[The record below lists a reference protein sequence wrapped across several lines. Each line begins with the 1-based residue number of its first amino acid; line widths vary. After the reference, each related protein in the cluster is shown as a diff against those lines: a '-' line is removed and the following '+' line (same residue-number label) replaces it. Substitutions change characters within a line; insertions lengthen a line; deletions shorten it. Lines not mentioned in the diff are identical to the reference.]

1 MKWWRMPGRSAAG
14 RVRAAVLLTLAASC
28 VAGCSSYP
36 DALNPFEWYRDIT
49 GASAKDD
56 ADKAARNAQNLAAG
70 DSAPYPNVGTVPAEP
85 DTAMSTSEREKIA
98 KTLAADRA
106 NALYSDEQVRQGNP
120 VPPLPGEAPAGINA
134 GPTSR
139 PPSPPGTPTQT
150 AAAEPKVSAPTKG
163 SAAAPQE
170 APLTTP
176 AVRNEPQ
183 GEDPLAAP
191 AAPAGTTTSQQKPKP
206 PPSVRQQAAPA
217 PRQDF
222 ATAAATGPAPVMR
235 GPRAAV
241 TVTAAE
247 IDFAGDGRTLSA
259 RDGTRLAEVAELYKQ
274 NAGSLRVVGHG
285 GGAGDIASFDEALDR
300 ANAVAQALA
309 KLGIPASRIT
319 VQTAAETGRAG
330 AEVLVDY

>member
-1 MKWWRMPGRSAAG
+1 MKRWRMLDR
-14 RVRAAVLLTLAASC
+14 LAAKRVWALVWLALAVSG

-56 ADKAARNAQNLAAG
+56 ADKSARNAQNLAAG
-70 DSAPYPNVGTVPAEP
+70 ESAPYPNVGTVPAEP
-85 DTAMSTSEREKIA
+85 DTAMSTAEREKMA

-120 VPPLPGEAPAGINA
+120 PPPLPGEAPAGIDA
-134 GPTSR
+134 GPISR
-139 PPSPPGTPTQT
+139 PPAAPGSAAPT
-150 AAAEPKVSAPTKG
+150 AAAEPRVSPPTKG
-163 SAAAPQE
+163 SAPAPQE
-170 APLTTP
+170 SPLTTP
-176 AVRNEPQ
+176 AVRSEPQ
-183 GEDPLAAP
+183 GEAPLAAP
-191 AAPAGTTTSQQKPKP
+191 PAPAGTTAP
-206 PPSVRQQAAPA
+206 PQPAKLPSSGQQQAALS

-222 ATAAATGPAPVMR
+222 ATAAATGPAPIMR
-235 GPRAAV
+235 DPRAAV

-259 RDGTRLAEVAELYKQ
+259 QDGTRLAAVVQLYKQ
-274 NAGSLRVVGHG
+274 SGGSLRVIGHG
-285 GGAGDIASFDEALDR
+285 GGAGNIASFDEALDR

-309 KLGIPASRIT
+309 KAGIPPNRIT
-319 VQTAAETGRAG
+319 VQTAAEAGRAG